1 MDFFPSRTLAIYM
14 AKMFIIRTLAV
25 LALLVLVLQALDL
38 LGESGKIL
46 AHPGNGEAELW
57 TYVSLRAPQLIARFL
72 PFSVL
77 LGTIITLATLNQN
90 SEVIS
95 MKAGGLSAHQIL
107 APLIVASMGVA
118 VLSFIFN
125 ETLVAPATARLTQ
138 WEKVDFGPIPAESNI
153 RTNVWVKDGNDLI
166 NARTVIGRGNNV
178 QLRDVTIYNRS
189 ANELNSL
196 MHGDQARFTDK
207 GWLLS
212 DVTRFNVN
220 SGTEEKTPELLIGDS
235 IRPDQFTLSSVDADS
250 LSIFALRG
258 AIGELEQAG
267 RPTMSLKAG
276 WWHKISG
283 PMSSILMP
291 LLGAVAAFGLARSG
305 QLFIRAVI
313 GMALGFAY
321 FVADNFALAMG
332 NIGAYPALLAAWA
345 PTAMIRPVERR
356 ILRQLGRDSP
366 VRLAE
371 IMVGNARQQMVQ
383 RVVAQS
389 DRCP

>member
-14 AKMFIIRTLAV
+14 AKMFIVRTLAV

-46 AHPGNGEAELW
+46 AYQGNGEAELW
-57 TYVSLRAPQLIARFL
+57 TYVSLRAPQLVARFL

-118 VLSFIFN
+118 LFAFIFN
-125 ETLVAPATARLTQ
+125 ETIVAPSTARLSQ
-138 WEKVDFGPIPAESNI
+138 WEKVEFGPIPVESNI
-153 RTNVWVKDGNDLI
+153 RTNVWVRDGNNLI
-166 NARTVIGRGNNV
+166 NAQSVTGRGSDV
-178 QLRDVTIYNRS
+178 VLRDITIYNRTE
-189 ANELNSL
+189 NGLKSL
-196 MHGDQARFTDK
+196 LQGEEARFT
-207 GWLLS
+207 GSAWLLT
-212 DVTRFNVN
+212 DVTQFDV
-220 SGTEEKTPELLIGDS
+220 STGAEVKKTELVVGDS
-235 IRPDQFTLSSVDADS
+235 IRPDQFTLTNVSADS
-250 LSIFALRG
+250 LSIFALHT

-267 RPTMSLKAG
+267 RPTMSLKSG

-291 LLGAVAAFGLARSG
+291 LLGAIAAFGLARSG
-305 QLFIRAVI
+305 QLFLRAVI

-332 NIGAYPALLAAWA
+332 TIGAYPPILAAWA
-345 PTAMIRPVERR
+345 PFLLFFLIGETVLIRTE
-356 ILRQLGRDSP
+356 
-366 VRLAE
+366 E
-371 IMVGNARQQMVQ
+371 
-383 RVVAQS
+383 
-389 DRCP
+389 

>member
-14 AKMFIIRTLAV
+14 AKMFIVRTLAV

-46 AHPGNGEAELW
+46 AYQGNGEAELW

-107 APLIVASMGVA
+107 APLIVTSMGVA
-118 VLSFIFN
+118 LFSFVFN
-125 ETLVAPATARLTQ
+125 ETLVAPSTARLSQ

-153 RTNVWVKDGNDLI
+153 RTNVWVKDGNNLI
-166 NARTVIGRGNNV
+166 NARTVTGHGEKV
-178 QLRDVTIYNRS
+178 VLRDITIYNRT
-189 ANELNSL
+189 ANGLKSL
-196 MHGDQARFTDK
+196 LQGDEGRFTPS
-207 GWLLS
+207 GWLLT
-212 DVTRFNVN
+212 DVTQFDV
-220 SGTEEKTPELLIGDS
+220 STGTEEKKPEMLIGDS
-235 IRPDQFTLSSVDADS
+235 IRPDQFTLTNVSADS
-250 LSIFALRG
+250 LSITALHT
-258 AIGELEQAG
+258 AIGELERAG

-283 PMSSILMP
+283 PMSATLMP

-332 NIGAYPALLAAWA
+332 NIGAYPTLLAAWA
-345 PTAMIRPVERR
+345 PFMLFFLIGETVLIRTE
-356 ILRQLGRDSP
+356 
-366 VRLAE
+366 E
-371 IMVGNARQQMVQ
+371 
-383 RVVAQS
+383 
-389 DRCP
+389 